1 MEPEEAAVAVQE
13 EAEAAEEEVREAP
26 VLVPQAVLEEAP
38 VHQAVSGAVRDRQAV
53 MEEDTDH
60 TDLHTHTVRCITDLH
75 RDAADISDAAAYL
88 LLSYRFL

>member
-1 MEPEEAAVAVQE
+1 MEPEEAVVDVQE

-38 VHQAVSGAVRDRQAV
+38 AHQAV

-60 TDLHTHTVRCITDLH
+60 TDLHTGRCITDRH
-75 RDAADISDAAAYL
+75 RDAADI
-88 LLSYRFL
+88 

>member
-1 MEPEEAAVAVQE
+1 MEPEEAVVDVQE

-38 VHQAVSGAVRDRQAV
+38 AHQAVSGAVRDRQAV

-60 TDLHTHTVRCITDLH
+60 TDLHTGRCITDRH
-75 RDAADISDAAAYL
+75 RDAADI
-88 LLSYRFL
+88 